1 MRIYLALLAS
11 LAFLTGQV
19 SAQESFT
26 LPEAIS
32 YALKGSPTVSNALA
46 DIQDAELQIKEIK
59 VTGLPQINGQFQYTA
74 NVIVPTQLIAASNFD
89 PTAPEGEVVKFKFG
103 VPWGGQAG
111 IGVNQLIFDATW
123 LVGLRAADTYRQLA
137 NQGLAK
143 AKVDIAENVSKAY
156 YSVLVAE
163 ERMKILDLNIGRLDS
178 IIQNTKAFFKQGFV
192 EAIDIS
198 RLEVQRN
205 NLLTERRKVANLVE
219 LSYQL
224 LKFQM
229 SYDRTRPIFLKD
241 KLEESSVKAL
251 ATLRYEEVRP
261 ENRVE
266 YQQLETQRQLTNL
279 NIERYQKAYLP
290 SVFFTGSFGA
300 GHSNTVFNPFERWFG
315 SSALSIGVN
324 IPIYDSGMKKVQIQR
339 QQLSLIKL
347 DNAMKLTKNSFELQ
361 NNQAFANMQNGLEGL
376 EIQRRNMELAN
387 EVVRVAQLKFQQGVG
402 SNLEITNAEND
413 LKQAQTNYFAALY
426 DILIAKIDLD
436 KAQCKLNF
444 N

>member
-376 EIQRRNMELAN
+376 DIQRRNMELAN

-436 KAQCKLNF
+436 KAQGKLNF

>member
-178 IIQNTKAFFKQGFV
+178 IIHNTKAFFKQGFV

-387 EVVRVAQLKFQQGVG
+387 EVVRVAQLKFQQGIG

-436 KAQCKLNF
+436 KAQGKLNF

>member
-1 MRIYLALLAS
+1 MRIYLALLVS
-11 LAFLTGQV
+11 LVFLTSQV

-59 VTGLPQINGQFQYTA
+59 VTGMPQINGQFQYTA

-137 NQGLAK
+137 NQGLSK
-143 AKVDIAENVSKAY
+143 AKVDVAENVSKAY

-192 EAIDIS
+192 ESIDIS

-241 KLEESSVKAL
+241 KLEEASVKAL

-290 SVFFTGSFGA
+290 SVFFTGSLGA

-315 SSALSIGVN
+315 SSAVSIGVN

-361 NNQAFANMQNGLEGL
+361 NNQAFANMQNGLESL

-436 KAQCKLNF
+436 KAQGKLNF

>member
-387 EVVRVAQLKFQQGVG
+387 EVVRVAQLKFQQGIG

-436 KAQCKLNF
+436 KAQGKLNF